1 MMIDM
6 KTTANCPRLMV
17 YTDDYGDH
25 LVCKQMPIP
34 LGLTNQEFKDHPE
47 LYTRRDIVVADCEAC
62 LGKELPNLRK
72 QFVTYA
78 KTVTK
83 WVSKGGKERSE
94 EEVERIWNICKQCDA
109 LVDDRCRDCGCRIGK
124 GGRPL
129 TNKLKMDTTHCIR
142 GLW

>member
-1 MMIDM
+1 M
-6 KTTANCPRLMV
+6 KTTASCPRLMV

-25 LVCKQMPIP
+25 LVCKHMPLP
-34 LGLTNQEFKDHPE
+34 RGLTPQEFKTHPE
-47 LYTRRDIVVADCEAC
+47 LYTQRDVVVADCEKC

-83 WVSKGGKERSE
+83 WASKGRNKRSD
-94 EEVERIWNICKQCDA
+94 EEVQRIWEICKQCDA
-109 LVDDRCRDCGCRIGK
+109 LKDGKCRECGCRVGK
-124 GGRPL
+124 DGRPL
-129 TNKLKMDTTHCIR
+129 TNKLKMDTTHCIK